1 MIYLKLFNLSK
12 LSNHEI
18 TKRLGITHTERQ
30 RFEKY
35 KKIDL
40 NTIKR
45 FSHLLGVSESDVVEL
60 IVSEIRNLYKTK

>member
-1 MIYLKLFNLSK
+1 MIYLKLFKLSK

-30 RFEKY
+30 RFEQA

-40 NTIKR
+40 TTIKR
-45 FSHLLGVSESDVVEL
+45 FSQLLGVSESDVVEL
-60 IVSEIRNLYKTK
+60 IVGEIREIYRK